1 MRVRALLLGIAGM
14 LTLLVGW
21 TPPFPT
27 FGGNL
32 KIENRTNS
40 EVTINEFN
48 GGYCCTADKGDDC
61 TCALSQGT
69 HKLSVKCN
77 DTGKSF
83 ERTVEIK
90 DGQTTTLPL
99 NGGC

>member
-1 MRVRALLLGIAGM
+1 MRANGLALTITLMLILLI
-14 LTLLVGW
+14 GW
-21 TPPFPT
+21 TPLVPLP
-27 FGGNL
+27 GGGL

-40 EVTINEFN
+40 EVTVNEIN
-48 GGYCCTADKGDDC
+48 GSYCCTADKGNDC

-69 HKLSVKCN
+69 HKLSVVCN
-77 DTGKSF
+77 GTGKRF